1 MLVVLRWQDLI
12 SGDKFK
18 RKDII
23 ILQDPLDYSN
33 REIENFEHLRR
44 AKAGESVSRRSFSVA
59 CAW

>member
-1 MLVVLRWQDLI
+1 MAKNARCAWLQDLI

-23 ILQDPLDYSN
+23 ILQDPLDYSS

-44 AKAGESVSRRSFSVA
+44 AKASEAVRGLQ
-59 CAW
+59 